1 MDLEAKKL
9 IVKYLTQQITS
20 VELDVLSVWLENP
33 ENERV
38 FYNFIRI
45 NYAIEYSMI
54 KFDKETP
61 KKKLLALIEKDKKN
75 KNWAIIRN
83 ISKYAAV
90 IVLFVVGGY
99 YLQHYFEQPQL
110 IIKEDNITLKLESGN
125 IEILNDKENTQLLNS
140 NGVVI
145 AEQNGNRL
153 NYTGN
158 TNNDKLEYN
167 ELKVPNG
174 KRFELNLSDGTKIYL
189 NSGTSIKY
197 PIKFLS
203 GLDRQ
208 VFIKG
213 EAFFDVSKNLK
224 NPFIVNAQE
233 LNVRVLGTHFNVSA
247 YPEDNATDVVLV
259 EGSVGMYSDNKDL
272 SNDDLVILKPGSM
285 GIFSKSNHQTEIKQ
299 VKTSVYTSWVEG
311 VVVFRKVSFENI
323 MTKLERYYNVTII
336 INNEKLANENFNA
349 SIDID
354 NESIQQVLDYFD
366 KVYQIKYEIV
376 NNKIVIN

>member
-1 MDLEAKKL
+1 
-9 IVKYLTQQITS
+9 
-20 VELDVLSVWLENP
+20 
-33 ENERV
+33 
-38 FYNFIRI
+38 
-45 NYAIEYSMI
+45 MI

-75 KNWAIIRN
+75 KNWAIIRS
-83 ISKYAAV
+83 ISKYAA
-90 IVLFVVGGY
+90 ILILFVVGGY
-99 YLQHYFEQPQL
+99 CLQHYFNTPQL
-110 IIKEDNITLKLESGN
+110 ILKEDNITLKLESGN
-125 IEILNDKENTQLLNS
+125 IEILNDKENTKLLLS

-174 KRFELNLSDGTKIYL
+174 KRFELNLSDGTQIYL

-197 PIKFLS
+197 PIKFLP

-247 YPEDNATDVVLV
+247 YPEDNVTDVVLV
-259 EGSVGMYSDNKDL
+259 EGSVGMYPDNK
-272 SNDDLVILKPGSM
+272 SFSDDNLIILKPGSM
-285 GIFSKSNHQTEIKQ
+285 GIFTKVNHQTKIKQ
-299 VKTSVYTSWVEG
+299 VNTSVYTSWVEG
-311 VVVFRKVSFENI
+311 VVVFRNASFENI

-349 SIDID
+349 SINID
-354 NESIQQVLDYFD
+354 NESIIQVLDYFN
-366 KVYQIKYEIV
+366 KVYKIKYEIV
-376 NNKIVIN
+376 NNKILIN